1 MEMATNKILY
11 LKKHKDSGFAL
22 VSPSYSEALK
32 DCLKDGSYS
41 SAYTI
46 NAAATVL
53 GTKIISLYPPVNGL
67 MDKAFTILN
76 RTFHPST
83 AKKPRAF
90 IVIMWTSTC
99 RPRQSTIWT
108 PNHFS
113 PLLLVGSPEMIDVSD
128 KSSMSKKV
136 QYKNIVPTLLL
147 FA

>member
-1 MEMATNKILY
+1 MATNKIVY

-32 DCLKDGSYS
+32 DCLKDGSYL

-46 NAAATVL
+46 DAAATVL
-53 GTKIISLYPPVNGL
+53 GTKIVSLYLPVNGL
-67 MDKAFTILN
+67 MGKAFTILN
-76 RTFHPST
+76 RTFHQST
-83 AKKPRAF
+83 AKKPRASIF
-90 IVIMWTSTC
+90 IMWTSMC

-108 PNHFS
+108 PNYFS
-113 PLLLVGSPEMIDVSD
+113 CLLVGGPEMIDVSD
-128 KSSMSKKV
+128 ISSMSKTV